1 MSLVYFLIFSMPF
14 YRHPIIDAG
23 SGILT
28 VPKAAGA
35 LGLLFCLIHISQHG
49 FPNYFGTRQ
58 GKLFLAMFVWA
69 MFSFVREGRAPRMDI
84 GDPSMLYISLFVFFI
99 LIVTLIDTPKKIER
113 AFLVAL
119 GSISF
124 ASFYILREYQVYR
137 FSFPNFRPD
146 AKVLG
151 DANYYSMACMLAF
164 PIGFYM
170 YLAESRRKRRLLLMT
185 LLLLNAVGIA
195 VSGSR
200 GGFLALMAFMA
211 FAAWRARKIVQLMLL
226 VALLALPMMLFPR
239 NPITRMIHPDLA
251 DRLAAQARLETWKAG
266 LRMSLQHPLT
276 GIGLGEFRPHLADY
290 TGKPDLAKLAHNTY
304 LEIAAELGFPCLVV
318 YLWLLWETYRG
329 CELIRRVAFRLDDRL
344 SFSIATGLQGGLVGY
359 LVSSFFLSSEYV
371 KFFWFYVFISIAM
384 IRVMQVAMA
393 HRTQNPPAPDEPRTL
408 DRGASINSAPLMP
421 LRAGHL

>member
-1 MSLVYFLIFSMPF
+1 MFFVYFLIFSMPF

-28 VPKAAGA
+28 LPKAAGA
-35 LGLLFCLIHISQHG
+35 LGLFFCLIHISQHG

-58 GKLFLAMFVWA
+58 GKLFLAIFVWA
-69 MFSFVREGRAPRMDI
+69 MLSFVRQGRAPRMDI
-84 GDPSMLYISLFVFFI
+84 GDPSMLYISLFVFFV
-99 LIVTLIDTPKKIER
+99 LIVTLIDTPRKIDL
-113 AFLVAL
+113 AFLISLA
-119 GSISF
+119 SIAF

-170 YLAESRRKRRLLLMT
+170 YLAETRRNRRLLLMAM
-185 LLLLNAVGIA
+185 LLLNAVGIA

-211 FAAWRARKIVQLMLL
+211 FAAWRARKVPQLILL
-226 VALLALPMMLFPR
+226 VGLLALPMMLFPR

-266 LRMSLQHPLT
+266 LRMSFQHPLT
-276 GIGLGEFRPHLADY
+276 GIGLGQFRPHLADY

-304 LEIAAELGFPCLVV
+304 LEIAAELGFPCLVI

-329 CELIRRVAFRLDDRL
+329 FELIRRAAFRLDDRL

-384 IRVMQVAMA
+384 IRVMQVTLA
-393 HRTQNPPAPDEPRTL
+393 HRIKNQPTPDEPPTR
-408 DRGASINSAPLMP
+408 APGVSMNPEPVMP
-421 LRAGHL
+421 LSAGHL